1 MIRCEQ
7 LQWGPKGQPLTPPLD
22 LYLPAGSVTAVGGR
36 NGCGKSSLFEVLA
49 GWRQPLRGRLRIDAP
64 RLGGIAYLPQQ
75 QAVDRHFP
83 ITLQELVAGGLWR
96 WRLSGEARRQRVE
109 QVLAFW
115 QLEGVAQQP
124 LQSLSGGQLQ
134 RGLLARLALTD
145 ARLLL
150 LDEAEAALDSEGL
163 LLFWQQLAQWREAGR
178 TVMLISHALEP
189 LSQRVDSL
197 LLVAAGGCIQAPLNI
212 ARLGRVA

>member
-1 MIRCEQ
+1 M
-7 LQWGPKGQPLTPPLD
+7 
-22 LYLPAGSVTAVGGR
+22 
-36 NGCGKSSLFEVLA
+36 
-49 GWRQPLRGRLRIDAP
+49 
-64 RLGGIAYLPQQ
+64 
-75 QAVDRHFP
+75 
-83 ITLQELVAGGLWR
+83 
-96 WRLSGEARRQRVE
+96 
-109 QVLAFW
+109 
-115 QLEGVAQQP
+115 
-124 LQSLSGGQLQ
+124 QSLSGGQLQ

-150 LDEAEAALDSEGL
+150 LDEAEAALDAEGL